1 MAYIGLRESSIVES
15 NIVRGEFNMFGI
27 HLVYLY
33 LEQRVTSSTHMAFST
48 SSPAE
53 QWVCQLLVGD
63 SSGGEAKVHFYVIFV
78 DGDHSYE
85 GVLGDYEHWR
95 KAVKPSGC
103 LALYNATVG
112 PPHTGTAPGRFR
124 LAQ

>member
-1 MAYIGLRESSIVES
+1 MDL
-15 NIVRGEFNMFGI
+15 
-27 HLVYLY
+27 
-33 LEQRVTSSTHMAFST
+33 
-48 SSPAE
+48 
-53 QWVCQLLVGD
+53 
-63 SSGGEAKVHFYVIFV
+63 IFV

-103 LALYNATVG
+103 LALYNAAVG
-112 PPHTGTAPGRFR
+112 RPHTGTAPGRFR